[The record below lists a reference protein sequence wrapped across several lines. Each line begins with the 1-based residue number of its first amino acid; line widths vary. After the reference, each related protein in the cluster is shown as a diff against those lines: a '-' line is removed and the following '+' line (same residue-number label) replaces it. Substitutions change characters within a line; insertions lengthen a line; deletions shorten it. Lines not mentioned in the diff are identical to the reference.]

1 MIRPGSGDSC
11 RCPRRS
17 AVVQR
22 AIVPPAQLRDDS
34 RIVLTQADG
43 LAISVQSRALRKAAE
58 LAGGQ
63 KKLAERLGV
72 SVADIE
78 KWTAGKPATPREI
91 FLRVVDLIIDDITP
105 SEGSSDPDGPPS
117 SRSSAPFHRDVD

>member
-1 MIRPGSGDSC
+1 
-11 RCPRRS
+11 
-17 AVVQR
+17 VQR